1 MFNALIILLWRK
13 YFPRETTDKNPLF
26 RCLQNGDSGSIVYEE
41 RTDSANKEVIRHR
54 PLGMFVG
61 RPADEYMYKGDYPD
75 RAVYQAVVLKQALDD
90 IQEAYSQMI
99 TDIQPY
105 TF

>member
-1 MFNALIILLWRK
+1 
-13 YFPRETTDKNPLF
+13 
-26 RCLQNGDSGSIVYEE
+26 
-41 RTDSANKEVIRHR
+41 
-54 PLGMFVG
+54 MFVG